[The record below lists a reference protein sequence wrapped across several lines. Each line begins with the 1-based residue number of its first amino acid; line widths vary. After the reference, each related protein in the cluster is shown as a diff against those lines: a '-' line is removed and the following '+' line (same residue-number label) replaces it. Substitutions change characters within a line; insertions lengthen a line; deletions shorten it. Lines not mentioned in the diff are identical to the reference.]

1 MACFFYA
8 PPATALQNPLYLQA
22 VNYFIRIFANLL

>member
-8 PPATALQNPLYLQA
+8 RAATGLQNPFYLQA